1 MAKEMIHVVGAGG
14 IGMPLAAFLAN
25 NEIPV
30 IAVRTSTENIEP
42 HTTNVEVDLADRQ
55 PLHARVKTVSLSKI
69 NGTDGAIIAVTAKAT
84 ANRSIAPMLFRRF
97 GDLPLVVL
105 QNGIN
110 VEAPFIEAGFQ
121 KVYRCVVYATGQ
133 RVDKFTYRFREVA
146 PSPIGAVHGDGG
158 EVVAIVDT
166 LSTPDFRFRTT
177 EQIERDVWKKAIL
190 NAAFNSICPLMNIDN
205 GVFNR
210 EEDVARIAKTVLSEA
225 SEVAR
230 RIGIDLATEELM
242 EQLLLISRSS
252 DGQLISTLQD
262 LNSGKETEI
271 DYLNLAISR
280 AGAALEPPIDPK
292 ITRILGE
299 LVLAKSRIER
309 SASLGTLQGT

>member
-1 MAKEMIHVVGAGG
+1 MTKEMIHVVGAGG
-14 IGMPLAAFLAN
+14 IGMPLAAFLTN
-25 NEIPV
+25 NGVPV
-30 IAVRTSTENIEP
+30 TAVRTSIESIDP
-42 HTTNVEVDLADRQ
+42 RMIDVVIDQVKSRPE
-55 PLHARVKTVSLSKI
+55 RVRVNTVPLSKI
-69 NGTDGAIIAVTAKAT
+69 NGAAVGIIAVTAKAT
-84 ANRSIAPMLFRRF
+84 ANRSIAPELFRRL
-97 GDLPLVVL
+97 GDQPLVVL
-105 QNGIN
+105 QNGID

-133 RVDKFTYRFREVA
+133 RVDKSTYRFREVA
-146 PSPIGAVHGDGG
+146 PSPIGAVHGGG
-158 EVVAIVDT
+158 AQAVAIVDA
-166 LSTPDFRFRTT
+166 LSTTNFRFRAA
-177 EQIERDVWKKAIL
+177 EQIEREVWKKAIL

-210 EEDVARIAKTVLSEA
+210 EEDVARIAKTVIEES

-230 RIGIDLATEELM
+230 RIGINLETDELM
-242 EQLLLISRSS
+242 DQLLLISRRS

-292 ITRILGE
+292 TTRILGE
-299 LVLAKSRIER
+299 LVSAKSRIER
-309 SASLGTLQGT
+309 AASVAPPQRI